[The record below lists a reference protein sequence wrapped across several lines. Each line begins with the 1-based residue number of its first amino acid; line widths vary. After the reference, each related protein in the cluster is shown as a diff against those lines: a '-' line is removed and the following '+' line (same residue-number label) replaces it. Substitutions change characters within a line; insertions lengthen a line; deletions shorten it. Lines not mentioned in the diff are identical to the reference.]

1 MSDLVTGDHQEFFEI
16 PNIIK
21 SLICVHKYIKPQKA
35 AASKI
40 SGSPEKTLGLGQV
53 RNETISTESLS
64 LRKNSRKPR
73 LINWKYG
80 IKVD

>member
-1 MSDLVTGDHQEFFEI
+1 MCI
-16 PNIIK
+16 
-21 SLICVHKYIKPQKA
+21 HKYIKPQKA

-40 SGSPEKTLGLGQV
+40 SGSPEKTLELGQA
-53 RNETISTESLS
+53 RNETISAESLS
-64 LRKNSRKPR
+64 LRQHSGKPR